1 MRVGFDARA
10 IDTSGIGRYTRDL
23 LLGLAELDVDLVIF
37 CQDGNK
43 ELVPEGRR
51 FNLVS
56 SNAEPGSWLAGS
68 AFARTV
74 KSSAVDLLHIPG
86 HLTVVPEDVPTVVTI
101 HDVIPLIYPRSI
113 RSPVGRIRY
122 RRLLEQAL
130 TRARLVITVSRIS
143 QSCLSA
149 YAAIDPSKVRVIY
162 NGISEHFYPVED
174 TETLAD
180 VRRSYGLPEVFA
192 LWLGG
197 FRPEKN
203 LEFLVQA
210 WVRVLEQH
218 PELQLV
224 LAGAQTDEYLKI
236 RREVGRRGLEQ
247 SVHFPG
253 FIRESDLAALY
264 SAAKLFVFP
273 SLYEGFGMPPV
284 EAMACGTPS
293 VVSNSSS
300 LPEVTGHAAMMFN
313 PTEHEQL
320 VWCVDRLLRDDDLYE
335 TLRREGLKQAEGFS
349 WGKAARE
356 TLRVYQQ
363 ALA

>member
-23 LLGLAELDVDLVIF
+23 LLGLAELDADFVIF
-37 CQDGNK
+37 CQDANK

-51 FNLVS
+51 FTLVS
-56 SNAEPGSWLAGS
+56 TSADPGSWLAGP
-68 AFARTV
+68 AFSRTV
-74 KSSAVDLLHIPG
+74 KSSGVDLLHIPG
-86 HLTVVPEDVPTVVTI
+86 HLTVIPEDVPTVVTI

-113 RSPVGRIRY
+113 RNPVSRVRY

-130 TRARLVITVSRIS
+130 LRSRLVITVSRIS

-149 YAAIDPSKVRVIY
+149 YAAIDPVKVRVIY
-162 NGISEHFYPVED
+162 NGISDHFRPVED
-174 TETLAD
+174 KEALAD
-180 VRRSYGLPEVFA
+180 VRRRYGLPAEFA

-210 WVRVLEQH
+210 WTGVLEKH
-218 PELQLV
+218 PQLELV
-224 LAGAQTDEYLKI
+224 LAGAQTGEYLKI
-236 RREVGRRGLEQ
+236 RREVGRWGLDE

-264 SAAKLFVFP
+264 TAAKLFVFP
-273 SLYEGFGMPPV
+273 SLYEGFGLPPV

-300 LPEVTGHAAMMFN
+300 LPEVTGRAAMMFN

-320 VWCVDRLLRDDDLYE
+320 VWCVDRLLEDGELYE
-335 TLRREGLKQAEGFS
+335 TLRREGFRQAEGFS
-349 WGKAARE
+349 WAKAARE
-356 TLRVYQQ
+356 TMKVYRQ
-363 ALA
+363 ALE